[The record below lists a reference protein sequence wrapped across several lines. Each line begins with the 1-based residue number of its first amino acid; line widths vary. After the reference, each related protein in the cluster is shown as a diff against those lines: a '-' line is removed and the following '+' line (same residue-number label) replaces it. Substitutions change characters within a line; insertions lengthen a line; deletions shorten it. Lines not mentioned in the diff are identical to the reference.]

1 MPLVVGRGFTALRL
15 GKPALSNPVALVPAC
30 QMQERVLVVPPY
42 FQKVENGM
50 IRGQV
55 IGFYGSSVDLT
66 EEFEV
71 VPPKR
76 LLGSCLCLRV

>member
-1 MPLVVGRGFTALRL
+1 MSF
-15 GKPALSNPVALVPAC
+15 VPAF
-30 QMQERVLVVPPY
+30 QMQERVLFVPPY

-55 IGFYGSSVDLT
+55 IGFYGSCGDLM
-66 EEFEV
+66 EEVEV